1 VHVAYNL
8 LHLVP
13 GETGGAEIYARRL
26 IPALRAVEPD
36 LELTL
41 FLGGP
46 AAEEDWGARVGI
58 EPLRFDPRSR
68 VRRVLAEQTLLPR
81 AVRRLRPDLL
91 HNVFNTAPALAP
103 VPQVT
108 TIHDVVFKRYPETHG
123 LLAKGVEVL
132 VPLAARRSRRVLT
145 DSEASKTDIIRFLGL
160 PSESVDVAPLGPGLS
175 EDVRGPAR
183 DEIRTAYE
191 LGDSRLVLSV
201 LAKRPHKNA
210 ARLLEALARVPT
222 ATLVMPGYST
232 GYERELEAQ
241 IEALGLRGRV
251 RLLEWVDDATL
262 DGLYRAADC
271 FVFPSLAEGF
281 GLPVLDAM
289 LRGAPVACSNT
300 TSLPEVAGDAAL
312 LFDPLDVDAIALS
325 VRRILEDD
333 VLADRLRATGLERA
347 KRFGWEETARRTLAC
362 YRRALSSSKDSS
374 NRS

>member
-1 VHVAYNL
+1 MHVAYNL

-26 IPALRAVEPD
+26 LVALRSFEPD

-41 FLGGP
+41 FLGGT
-46 AAEEDWGARVGI
+46 AAAEDWGEGVGVV
-58 EPLRFDPRSR
+58 PLRFDPRSR

-81 AVRRLRPDLL
+81 ALRRLRPDLL

-123 LLAKGVEVL
+123 LLSKGVEVL
-132 VPLAARRSRRVLT
+132 VPLAARRSKRVLT
-145 DSEASKTDIIRFLGL
+145 DSEASKTDLVRFLGL
-160 PSESVDVAPLGPGLS
+160 PSESVDVAPLGPGLP
-175 EDVRGPAR
+175 EGVRGPSR
-183 DEIRTAYE
+183 EQIRGRFE
-191 LGDSRLVLSV
+191 LGDSSLVLSV

-210 ARLLEALARVPT
+210 ARLLEAFAAVPG

-241 IEALGLRGRV
+241 IEALRLRGRV
-251 RLLEWVDDATL
+251 RLLGWVDDATL

-281 GLPVLDAM
+281 GLPVLEAM

-312 LFDPLDVDAIALS
+312 LFDPLDVDAIAVS
-325 VRRILEDD
+325 VRRILGDD
-333 VLADRLRATGLERA
+333 ELAERLRTAGIERA
-347 KRFGWEETARRTLAC
+347 KRFSWEETAGRTLAS
-362 YRRALSSSKDSS
+362 YRRAL
-374 NRS
+374 R